1 MNKKGFTLI
10 ELLVVV
16 ALIGILAAAGVVAF
30 QGFLKTSRE
39 TVSGGNCD
47 SITDWVRYEFFK
59 CSSAQQNHITY
70 VTNNGNEQVSCQLT
84 GKKHSKFWKDHFE
97 LSGYSNSINA
107 GATFLSE
114 TTDHIPK
121 NGAINFHCAVGS
133 NTDNQCSFYCNSG
146 ALDANGNTIDPSKLR
161 SFLIEK

>member
-1 MNKKGFTLI
+1 
-10 ELLVVV
+10 V
-16 ALIGILAAAGVVAF
+16 GVVAF
-30 QGFLKTSRE
+30 QGFLKTSKE
-39 TVSGGNCD
+39 NVSVSNCG

-59 CSSAQQNHITY
+59 CSSTQQNHVTY
-70 VTNNGNEQVSCQLT
+70 LTNNGNEQVSCQLT

-97 LSGYSNSINA
+97 LSGYANSINA
-107 GATFLSE
+107 GATFLTE
-114 TTDHIPK
+114 TTDHIPN

-146 ALDANGNTIDPSKLR
+146 ALDANGNTVDPSKLR

>member
-1 MNKKGFTLI
+1 MTQKGFTLI

-16 ALIGILAAAGVVAF
+16 AIIGILAAVGVVAF

-39 TVSGGNCD
+39 NVSVSNCD

-59 CSSAQQNHITY
+59 CSSVQQNHITY
-70 VTNNGNEQVSCQLT
+70 LTNNGNEQVSCQLT

-107 GATFLSE
+107 GATFLNE

-146 ALDANGNTIDPSKLR
+146 ALDSSGNTIDSSKLR